1 MNLIFHSQFRKQLAK
16 INKKQRQRVQE
27 RLHIFLDNQFH
38 SILNNHALKGKY
50 LDYRSI
56 NITGDLR
63 AIYKSASDDEC
74 IFVALDTHSN
84 LYP

>member
-1 MNLIFHSQFRKQLAK
+1 MNFTFHRQFRKHLEK
-16 INKKQRQRVQE
+16 LNHKQRQRVRE
-27 RLHIFLDNQFH
+27 RLHIFLDNPFH
-38 SILNNHALKGKY
+38 SALNNHALKGKY

-63 AIYKSASDDEC
+63 AIYKSVSEDEC

>member
-1 MNLIFHSQFRKQLAK
+1 MNLIFHGQFRKHIKKL
-16 INKKQRQRVQE
+16 NKKQRRQLQE
-27 RLHIFLDNQFH
+27 RLHIFLDDPFYPM
-38 SILNNHALKGKY
+38 LNNHALKGKY

-63 AIYKSASDDEC
+63 AIYKSISEDEC

>member
-1 MNLIFHSQFRKQLAK
+1 MNLVFHRQFRRQAEKLSS
-16 INKKQRQRVQE
+16 KQRQRVKE
-27 RLHIFLDNQFH
+27 RVHLFLDNPFH
-38 SILNNHALKGKY
+38 PTLNNHALKGKY

-56 NITGDLR
+56 NSTGDLR
-63 AIYKSASDDEC
+63 AVYKSAHEDEY

>member
-1 MNLIFHSQFRKQLAK
+1 MNLTFHRQFRKHLEK
-16 INKKQRQRVQE
+16 LNIKQRQRIQE
-27 RLHIFLDNQFH
+27 WLHIFLDNAFYPA
-38 SILNNHALKGKY
+38 LNNHALKGKY

-63 AIYKSASDDEC
+63 AIYKSVSDDEC